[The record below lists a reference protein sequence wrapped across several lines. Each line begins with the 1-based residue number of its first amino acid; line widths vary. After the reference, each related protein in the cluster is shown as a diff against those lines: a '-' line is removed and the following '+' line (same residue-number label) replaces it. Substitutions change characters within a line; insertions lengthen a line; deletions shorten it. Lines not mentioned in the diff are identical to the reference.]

1 MRFLLI
7 ESMPFGGSGAG
18 GMFVIINCVCGLY
31 LRDDDF
37 TQNVVSVGEK
47 VRLEIIRYELI
58 IL

>member
-1 MRFLLI
+1 
-7 ESMPFGGSGAG
+7 
-18 GMFVIINCVCGLY
+18 MFVIINCVCGLY